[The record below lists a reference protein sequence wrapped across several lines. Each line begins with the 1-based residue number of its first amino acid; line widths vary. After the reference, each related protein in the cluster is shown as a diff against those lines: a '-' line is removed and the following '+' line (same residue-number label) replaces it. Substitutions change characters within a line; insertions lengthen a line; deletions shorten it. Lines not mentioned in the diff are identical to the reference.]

1 MYTNI
6 VHGFCICKWYP
17 LIYVHYQKL
26 LCMPCSFEF
35 FVLFTITPQYN
46 RREGDAKIHYE
57 MIVMFLFLFCKET
70 MELRIIHTF
79 FCPCPFV
86 SL

>member
-1 MYTNI
+1 
-6 VHGFCICKWYP
+6 
-17 LIYVHYQKL
+17 
-26 LCMPCSFEF
+26 MPCSFEF

-86 SL
+86 SLIPSWQDDELFQQGWDLLLFASYEM